1 MRIATL
7 KKDKCQP
14 RKCASECIK
23 YCPMVQTGAET
34 VVVGSDGKPIISEDL
49 CEGCGICIKKCP
61 FSAISIIGLP
71 EELKGEE
78 AHRYGENGF
87 VLYGMPIPRAGRIS
101 GLLGENGIGKSTAIK
116 ILAGLQVP
124 NLGNV
129 HAEVSWYEIIKR
141 YSGSELQNYFDK
153 LSKGKIRVA
162 YKPQYV
168 DAIPTFFD
176 GTTYELLESTNETG
190 ESKRLIKAFE
200 LEEAMKTDI
209 KALSGGELQRVAV
222 IACMIRDAD
231 FYFLDEITPYL
242 DIYQRVQV
250 AKGIRKV
257 LAGKAVVVVEHD
269 LAILDMLADYLHL
282 LYGEPGGYGVVTLP
296 KSTNRGINE
305 YLSGFLHAENVRIRD
320 KPIEFNAHPPRE
332 RQEERDVFIEYDG
345 FEKRYGGDGFLLEAK
360 PGSVA
365 LGEVLGIVGRN
376 ATGKSTFVKVLA
388 GETEPTAGSKALTG
402 LAGEPL
408 QGLRGGRGG
417 APHSRDITLSYK
429 PQYIKPLQGL
439 RGAEPHKG
447 ELDMKVKDFI
457 SSLNGGLRE
466 ADVIEVLNPLG
477 IPELEEKEIKEL
489 SGGELQS
496 VAIAACLCKD
506 ASLYMLDEPSAHL
519 DVEQKVRL
527 IKTLRRYAERREVS
541 MLIVDHDIYLIDLLS
556 DRLMVFNG
564 EPGVRGEIKGCFEM
578 REGMNLFLKE
588 LGITFRRDE
597 TTLRPRINKIGSAKD
612 REQKET
618 GRYYYL

>member
-1 MRIATL
+1 MRIAIL

-34 VVVGSDGKPIISEDL
+34 VVVGSDGKPVISEDL

-78 AHRYGENGF
+78 THRYGENGF
-87 VLYGMPIPRAGRIS
+87 VLYGMPIPRAGKIS

-129 HAEVSWYEIIKR
+129 TAEVSWYEIIKR

-168 DAIPTFFD
+168 DAIPKFFD
-176 GTTYELLESTNETG
+176 GTTYELLESTDETG

-209 KALSGGELQRVAV
+209 KALSGGELQRVAI

-242 DIYQRVQV
+242 DIYQRMQV
-250 AKGIRKV
+250 AKGIRNV
-257 LAGKAVVVVEHD
+257 LEGKAVVVVEHD
-269 LAILDMLADYLHL
+269 LAILDMLADYVHL

-305 YLSGFLHAENVRIRD
+305 YLSGFLQAENVRIRD
-320 KPIEFNAHPPRE
+320 KPIEFSAHPPRE
-332 RQEERDVFIEYDG
+332 RQEERNVFIEYDG
-345 FEKRYGGDGFLLEAK
+345 FEKRYGEDGFLLEAK
-360 PGSVA
+360 PGSIA

-376 ATGKSTFVKVLA
+376 AIGKSTFVKVLA

-402 LAGEPL
+402 LAGKPL

-417 APHSRDITLSYK
+417 APTWGRAPQSFDITLSYK

-439 RGAEPHKG
+439 WVSPYRAFQARGNAG
-447 ELDMKVKDFI
+447 RARDF
-457 SSLNGGLRE
+457 G
-466 ADVIEVLNPLG
+466 
-477 IPELEEKEIKEL
+477 
-489 SGGELQS
+489 
-496 VAIAACLCKD
+496 
-506 ASLYMLDEPSAHL
+506 
-519 DVEQKVRL
+519 
-527 IKTLRRYAERREVS
+527 
-541 MLIVDHDIYLIDLLS
+541 
-556 DRLMVFNG
+556 
-564 EPGVRGEIKGCFEM
+564 
-578 REGMNLFLKE
+578 
-588 LGITFRRDE
+588 
-597 TTLRPRINKIGSAKD
+597 
-612 REQKET
+612 
-618 GRYYYL
+618 

>member
-1 MRIATL
+1 M
-7 KKDKCQP
+7 
-14 RKCASECIK
+14 S
-23 YCPMVQTGAET
+23 
-34 VVVGSDGKPIISEDL
+34 SDGKPVISEDL

-78 AHRYGENGF
+78 THRYGENGF
-87 VLYGMPIPRAGRIS
+87 ILYGMPIPRAGKIS

-129 HAEVSWYEIIKR
+129 TNEMSWYEIIKR

-153 LSKGKIRVA
+153 LSKRKIRVA

-168 DAIPTFFD
+168 DAIPKFFD
-176 GTTYELLESTNETG
+176 GTTSELLESTDERG
-190 ESKRLIKAFE
+190 ELKRLIKAFE
-200 LEEAMKTDI
+200 LEEAMRTDI
-209 KALSGGELQRVAV
+209 KDLSGGELQRVAV

-242 DIYQRVQV
+242 DIYQRMQV
-250 AKGIRKV
+250 AKGIRNV
-257 LAGKAVVVVEHD
+257 LEGKAVVVVEHD
-269 LAILDMLADYLHL
+269 LAILDMLADYVHL

-320 KPIEFNAHPPRE
+320 KPIEFSAHPPRVK
-332 RQEERDVFIEYDG
+332 REERNVFIGYDG

-360 PGSVA
+360 PGSIE

-376 ATGKSTFVKVLA
+376 AIGKSTFVKVLA
-388 GETEPTAGSKALTG
+388 GETEPTAGDISF
-402 LAGEPL
+402 E
-408 QGLRGGRGG
+408 
-417 APHSRDITLSYK
+417 ITLSYK
-429 PQYIKPLQGL
+429 PQYLKC
-439 RGAEPHKG
+439 

-457 SSLNGGLRE
+457 YSLNGGLRE
-466 ADVIEVLNPLG
+466 VDVIEVLHPLG
-477 IPELEEKEIKEL
+477 IPEIEEKSIKEL

-496 VAIAACLCKD
+496 VAIAACLCRD
-506 ASLYMLDEPSAHL
+506 ASLYILDEPSAHL

-527 IKTLRRYAERREVS
+527 IKTVRRYAERRGVS

-556 DRLMVFNG
+556 DRLMVFSG
-564 EPGVRGEIKGCFEM
+564 KPGVRGEIKGSFEM

-588 LGITFRRDE
+588 LGVTFRRDE
-597 TTLRPRINKIGSAKD
+597 STLRPRINKIWSAKD
-612 REQKET
+612 REQKGT
-618 GRYYYL
+618 GKYYYLSTTPP